1 MAVTATKIANSADM
15 VHGAERAHSRRL
27 TFSGNYATGGEAIS
41 ASTFGLRRMTRL
53 IPHAG
58 VASSSDVA
66 TSIPIGWNTATSK
79 LVFYEGSAA
88 GTALSE
94 KTNAEAYP
102 TGCFIDVTAFG
113 SR

>member
-1 MAVTATKIANSADM
+1 MTVVATKITGAPDV
-15 VHGAERAHSRRL
+15 VHGSERAHSRRL
-27 TFSGNYATGGEAIS
+27 TFSGNYATGGEAIT
-41 ASTFGLRRMTRL
+41 ASTFGLRRITRL

-79 LVFYEGSAA
+79 LLFYEGSAA

-102 TGCFIDVTAFG
+102 TGCFIDVTVFG